1 MKIEQFLKSLKEK
14 DRSPRTIQEYGADL
28 RQFQAWYEQAENESL
43 RAQDVGQG
51 EVSRYKDWLRKKGYK
66 PATINRRLAALR
78 SYYKW
83 SRAGGSTTHDPTEGI
98 RDKRQQ
104 ILAPRALGPIEV
116 AQLYS
121 GATGRI
127 RRADSRQRGGRMS
140 PSAREARRDF
150 AVLTMLLGTGMRL
163 SELASLTL
171 DDLATGPGGTK
182 MLIVRAGKGD
192 KRRRVPLSAE
202 VWNSISR
209 WLTVRP
215 ETRHDS
221 LFVGRRGSPL
231 GPVGIQR
238 ALKKIAQ
245 AGGLPPQSVSPHL
258 LRHTFAKNLI
268 DAGVTLEKVQAL
280 LGHASIVTTTRYTVP
295 TELDLIKAVG
305 RLGKRAPGTLQSQG
319 CQLPQ
324 AQFPLWR

>member
-1 MKIEQFLKSLKEK
+1 MKIKQFLDSLREK

-28 RQFQAWYEQAENESL
+28 RQFQAWYEQSENESL

-51 EVSRYKDWLRKKGYK
+51 EVTRYKDWLRKKGYK

-83 SRAGGSTTHDPTEGI
+83 SRAGGSTTLDPTEGI

-104 ILAPRALGPIEV
+104 TLAPRALGEVEV
-116 AQLYS
+116 AQLYA

-127 RRADSRQRGGRMS
+127 RRADSRQRGRKMT
-140 PSAREARRDF
+140 PSAREARRDL
-150 AVLTMLLGTGMRL
+150 AVLTMLLGTGLRL
-163 SELASLTL
+163 SEFASLTL
-171 DDLATGPGGTK
+171 DDLASGAGGARV
-182 MLIVRAGKGD
+182 LIVRAGKGD

-202 VWNSISR
+202 VWDAVEE
-209 WLTVRP
+209 WLMVRP
-215 ETRHDS
+215 EAEHDS
-221 LFVGRRGSPL
+221 LFVGRRGAPL
-231 GPVGIQR
+231 GKIGIQR

-245 AGGLPPQSVSPHL
+245 AGGLPPETVSPHL
-258 LRHTFAKNLI
+258 LRHTFAKRLI

-295 TELDLIKAVG
+295 TEFDLIEAVN
-305 RLGKRAPGTLQSQG
+305 RLRKSTPRG
-319 CQLPQ
+319 
-324 AQFPLWR
+324 